1 MKLLACLSYYKQRG
15 AALARHLLPTHC
27 VPLPTSEPSSWD
39 WGKLRSRAA
48 EFISL
53 SVFPRTKQL
62 CREATVAWVGDGAE
76 ETEEVAGGRCRAGS
90 GAGGH
95 GTRGTSIR
103 RLLVGSD
110 SG

>member
-1 MKLLACLSYYKQRG
+1 MKLLAWLSYYKQRG

-76 ETEEVAGGRCRAGS
+76 EAEEMAGGRWQGS
-90 GAGGH
+90 E
-95 GTRGTSIR
+95 RGWWPRYPRHKHPPPSR
-103 RLLVGSD
+103 RK
-110 SG
+110 

>member
-76 ETEEVAGGRCRAGS
+76 ETEEVAGGRWQGRE
-90 GAGGH
+90 
-95 GTRGTSIR
+95 RGWWPRYPRHKHPPPAR
-103 RLLVGSD
+103 RK
-110 SG
+110 